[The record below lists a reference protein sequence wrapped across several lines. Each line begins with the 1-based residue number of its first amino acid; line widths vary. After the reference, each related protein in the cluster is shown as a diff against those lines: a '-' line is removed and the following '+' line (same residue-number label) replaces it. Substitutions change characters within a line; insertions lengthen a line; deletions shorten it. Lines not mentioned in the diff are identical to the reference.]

1 MVGFDPT
8 TSLLWADNHPQ
19 FGPLRV
25 KEVEDSVK
33 RSSAELHR
41 RVFVCVHVL
50 RYVLCPAWQLH
61 SRYVTNGSV

>member
-25 KEVEDSVK
+25 KEVEDGVK

-41 RVFVCVHVL
+41 LVVLAVF
-50 RYVLCPAWQLH
+50 YVA
-61 SRYVTNGSV
+61 